1 MRARL
6 MMRPTEE
13 ELLERCRREDP
24 EALRELW
31 LTYKDRVY
39 SIALY
44 FFHGDTALADDV
56 TQDVFIKVFARL
68 DRFSGRAELSTWLY
82 RIVANACMDE
92 QRKHRRWSFLG
103 ELTDALP
110 TAWSEPRPS
119 AIEGL
124 LMDERARS
132 VREAIGAL
140 SPRLRIAVLMRY
152 FDDLSYEQMA
162 DALEC
167 SMGTVASR
175 LSRAHAELARRLGHL
190 RADAP
195 GAG

>member
-1 MRARL
+1 
-6 MMRPTEE
+6 MMRPTEDQ
-13 ELLERCRREDP
+13 LLERCRRGDP
-24 EALRELW
+24 EAQRELW

-44 FFHGDTALADDV
+44 FFHGDTALAEDV
-56 TQDVFIKVFARL
+56 TQDVFIKVLGSL
-68 DRFSGRAELSTWLY
+68 DRFAGRADLSTWLY

-92 QRKHRRWSFLG
+92 QRRRRRWSFLG
-103 ELTDALP
+103 ELGDALP

-124 LMDERARS
+124 VSDERAKMIRD
-132 VREAIGAL
+132 AIGAL
-140 SPRLRIAVLMRY
+140 SPKLRIAVLMRY

-175 LSRAHAELARRLGHL
+175 LSRAHADLARRLGHL
-190 RADAP
+190 RDDAT
-195 GAG
+195 GAA

>member
-1 MRARL
+1 
-6 MMRPTEE
+6 MRPTEDQ
-13 ELLERCRREDP
+13 LLERCRRGEP
-24 EALRELW
+24 EAQRELW

-44 FFHGDTALADDV
+44 FFHGDTALAEDV
-56 TQDVFIKVFARL
+56 TQDVFIKVLGSL
-68 DRFSGRAELSTWLY
+68 DRFAGRADLSTWLY

-92 QRKHRRWSFLG
+92 QRRRRRWSFLG
-103 ELTDALP
+103 ELGDALP

-124 LMDERARS
+124 VSDERAQMIRD
-132 VREAIGAL
+132 AIGAL
-140 SPRLRIAVLMRY
+140 SPKLRIAVLMRY
-152 FDDLSYEQMA
+152 FDDLSYEQIA

-190 RADAP
+190 RGDVT
-195 GAG
+195 GAA

>member
-1 MRARL
+1 
-6 MMRPTEE
+6 MMRPTEDQ
-13 ELLERCRREDP
+13 LLERCRRGDP
-24 EALRELW
+24 EAQRELW

-44 FFHGDTALADDV
+44 FFHGDTALAEDV
-56 TQDVFIKVFARL
+56 TQDVFIKVLGSL
-68 DRFSGRAELSTWLY
+68 DRFAGRADLSTWLY

-92 QRKHRRWSFLG
+92 QRRRRRWSFLG
-103 ELTDALP
+103 ELGDALP

-124 LMDERARS
+124 VADERAQMIRD
-132 VREAIGAL
+132 AIGAL
-140 SPRLRIAVLMRY
+140 SPKLRIAVLMRY
-152 FDDLSYEQMA
+152 FDDLSYEQIA

-190 RADAP
+190 RGDAA
-195 GAG
+195 GAA

>member
-13 ELLERCRREDP
+13 DLLERCRRGDP

-31 LTYKDRVY
+31 LTYKDRIY

-44 FFHGDTALADDV
+44 FFHGDSALAEDV
-56 TQDVFIKVFARL
+56 TQDVFIKLLARL
-68 DRFSGRAELSTWLY
+68 DRFAGRADFTTWLY
-82 RIVANACMDE
+82 RIVANACIDE
-92 QRKHRRWSFLG
+92 QRKRRRWSFLG
-103 ELTDALP
+103 ELTDSLP
-110 TAWSEPRPS
+110 TAWSEPKPS
-119 AIEGL
+119 AIDGL
-124 LMDERARS
+124 VMDERS
-132 VREAIGAL
+132 QNVRDAIGAL
-140 SPRLRIAVLMRY
+140 SPKLRIAVLMRY

-190 RADAP
+190 RGDAA
-195 GAG
+195 GAA

>member
-13 ELLERCRREDP
+13 DLLERCRRGDP

-31 LTYKDRVY
+31 LTYKDRIY

-44 FFHGDTALADDV
+44 FFHGDTALAEDV
-56 TQDVFIKVFARL
+56 TQDVFIKLLARL
-68 DRFSGRAELSTWLY
+68 DRFAGRADFTTWLY
-82 RIVANACMDE
+82 RIVANACIDE
-92 QRKHRRWSFLG
+92 QRKRRRWSFLG
-103 ELTDALP
+103 ELTDSLP
-110 TAWSEPRPS
+110 TAWSEPKPS
-119 AIEGL
+119 AIDGL
-124 LMDERARS
+124 VMDERS
-132 VREAIGAL
+132 QNVRDAIGAL
-140 SPRLRIAVLMRY
+140 SPKLRIAVLMRY

-190 RADAP
+190 RGDAA
-195 GAG
+195 GAA